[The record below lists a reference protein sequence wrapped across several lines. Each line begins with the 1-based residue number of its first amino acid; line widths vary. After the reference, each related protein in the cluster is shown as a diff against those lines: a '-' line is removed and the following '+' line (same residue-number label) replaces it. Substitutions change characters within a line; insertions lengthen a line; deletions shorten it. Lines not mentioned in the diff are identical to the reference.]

1 MESLERLAGS
11 IAQVE
16 LLVASLKR
24 ENRDL
29 SGRLAQAA
37 ADRHAAVEEASAR
50 AEALARELEAAQGAL
65 RVDPG
70 LEARAHQAELESA
83 ELAQKL
89 DAAQR
94 QHLEEKGRFEALIRQ
109 LEAQMMAARG
119 SEELPVA
126 SAEELAEAEQRR
138 LQTLQDLE
146 AARGRTATLE
156 AQLGEQR
163 SALDAMADAEARA
176 SQEAEALKAR
186 LSEQEKR
193 ITALEGNGLDLERQ
207 LSEAR
212 VRLAEAPKPEDVA
225 LWKAR
230 LKELEAL
237 ALNAAEV
244 DAAWDKLQTEKAELR
259 RRQKDLAAFAKERQT
274 LRRKVDELVSTLESV
289 RLG

>member
-11 IAQVE
+11 IAQIE

-29 SGRLAQAA
+29 AGRLAAA
-37 ADRHAAVEEASAR
+37 ASERRTALEEVGGR
-50 AEALARELEAAQGAL
+50 MEVLERELAAAQGVL

-83 ELAQKL
+83 ELALKL

-109 LEAQMMAARG
+109 LEAQMMAARE

-126 SAEELAEAEQRR
+126 NAQSLAEAVEEGRQAR
-138 LQTLQDLE
+138 QDLE
-146 AARGRTATLE
+146 AARSRVGSLE
-156 AQLGEQR
+156 SQLSEQR
-163 SALDAMADAEARA
+163 AALDAMSDAEARA
-176 SQEAEALKAR
+176 SQEVEALKVR

-207 LSEAR
+207 LSESR
-212 VRLAEAPKPEDVA
+212 VKLAEAPKPEELAV
-225 LWKAR
+225 WKAR
-230 LKELEAL
+230 LKELEEL

-244 DAAWDKLQTEKAELR
+244 NAGWDKLQADRAELK
-259 RRQKDLAAFAKERQT
+259 RRQRDQAVFAKERQT